1 MSEHPER
8 WLSALYR
15 ASSREEP
22 PRSLD
27 ACILKAAR
35 KDSRGW
41 LSRLMTWQTPLAAAA
56 VIVVAV
62 TLVIAV
68 RDDPVYLEQQTL
80 RSNDSR
86 SGVETKKSRSTEYR
100 HDYRPPPPA
109 AGERPAQTES
119 KPTTRIPASPIPEQ
133 ASPMAKEE
141 AAMKHAA
148 IADANKSE
156 AVQRDAGKPATSAPS
171 TAPPAAF
178 ALERGPDASNPLRG
192 RAVQAAP
199 ASPEAKS
206 LGKLSA
212 PSESETGKRAAD
224 GNQAAQRM
232 RQDAASVEGS
242 RRLEAREADPAARDL
257 WLENILKLRNQGR
270 LEEARE
276 SLAAFKKRFPD
287 YPLPAVLKDF

>member
-8 WLSALYR
+8 WLSELYR
-15 ASSREEP
+15 ASAREEP

-27 ACILKAAR
+27 AFILKEAAR
-35 KDSRGW
+35 KDACGW
-41 LSRLMTWQTPLAAAA
+41 LSKLMTWQTPLAAAA
-56 VIVVAV
+56 VIVIAVA
-62 TLVIAV
+62 LVIAI
-68 RDDPVYLEQQTL
+68 RDDPMFAEQSTL
-80 RSNDSR
+80 RSNDAR
-86 SGVETKKSRSTEYR
+86 SAMETKGSTESPN
-100 HDYRPPPPA
+100 DYRRPPA
-109 AGERPAQTES
+109 AGERPARTES
-119 KPTTRIPASPIPEQ
+119 KPTTRIPARSTPEQ

-156 AVQRDAGKPATSAPS
+156 PVQRDAAKPATTVPA

-178 ALERGPDASNPLRG
+178 ALEREPDASSALRE

-206 LGKLSA
+206 LGKLGA
-212 PSESETGKRAAD
+212 PAESETGKRAAD
-224 GNQAAQRM
+224 GNQASQRM

-242 RRLEAREADPAARDL
+242 RRLESRVADPAAPDV
-257 WLENILKLRNQGR
+257 WLENIVKLRNEGR
-270 LEEARE
+270 LQEAKE

-287 YPLPAVLKDF
+287 YPLPAVLKEF